1 MYFCCKIIGYSEKIC
16 SIFPTQFKMIF
27 SVRKTLKH
35 LSIYSVAIL
44 FVFQTSLSFASPA
57 ACQLTITD
65 KFLFADLVVEVK
77 VIKSRRWKEGHITL
91 HLVAKY
97 QVLDVFKGDVKKDS
111 VQIVTTTCLKTNR
124 PIDGLLGYPR
134 VTPYCPGGLN
144 IRLMGVD
151 SKTGHPK
158 KKGENAL
165 HWILFL
171 KKDFRKGAPQLT
183 WKEVS
188 NTSFAGGCRRDEKE
202 IPNKMQEA
210 FGRMIEREKS

>member
-1 MYFCCKIIGYSEKIC
+1 MILPDSKTSMRRF
-16 SIFPTQFKMIF
+16 IF
-27 SVRKTLKH
+27 SVAL
-35 LSIYSVAIL
+35 L
-44 FVFQTSLSFASPA
+44 FVFQVSHSFASPA
-57 ACQLTITD
+57 ACQRNITD
-65 KFLFADLVVEVK
+65 KFLFADLVVEAK
-77 VIKSRRWKEGHITL
+77 VIKSRRWKEGHTTL

-124 PIDGLLGYPR
+124 PNDGLLGYPR
-134 VTPYCPGGLN
+134 ATPYCPGGLN
-144 IRLMGVD
+144 IHLMGVD

-158 KKGENAL
+158 TNGENAL

-188 NTSFAGGCRRDEKE
+188 STSFRGGCGRGEKK
-202 IPNKMQEA
+202 IPKNLQEE
-210 FGRMIEREKS
+210 FRRMIEREKSL

>member
-1 MYFCCKIIGYSEKIC
+1 MIGYSEKIY

-27 SVRKTLKH
+27 SFYKTLKH

-44 FVFQTSLSFASPA
+44 FVFQAPHSFASPA
-57 ACQLTITD
+57 ACQRNIAD
-65 KFLFADLVVEVK
+65 KFLLADLVVEAK
-77 VIKSRRWKEGHITL
+77 VIKSRRWKEGHATL

-97 QVLDVFKGDVKKDS
+97 QTLDVLKGEVKKDS

-124 PIDGLLGYPR
+124 PNDGLLGYPR
-134 VTPYCPGGLN
+134 ATPYCPKGLN
-144 IRLMGVD
+144 ISLTGVD
-151 SKTGHPK
+151 SKTGHPR

-165 HWILFL
+165 YWLLFV

-188 NTSFAGGCRRDEKE
+188 DTSFQGGCSRGSEKE
-202 IPNKMQEA
+202 IPKNLQEE
-210 FGRMIEREKS
+210 FRRMIERDKIL